1 MKYSIL
7 FTLCF
12 LFCFSQNTF
21 SQTQKTKESQNLKSE
36 QLAPPTS
43 ILKDIRT
50 VPKAPK
56 TILENPLKN
65 FKATNAF
72 PKQTGNQRFIKIKKD
87 EATGLPIWIFG
98 KLENA
103 PQQRNASLEDR
114 TINYLEALKEPLQ
127 IENPSEEFFIQKINT
142 DEIGQQH
149 IRMQQQFQG
158 IKI

>member
-12 LFCFSQNTF
+12 LFCFSQNSF
-21 SQTQKTKESQNLKSE
+21 SQTQKTKELQNLKSE

-43 ILKDIRT
+43 DLKDIRT
-50 VPKAPK
+50 TPKAPK

-72 PKQTGNQRFIKIKKD
+72 PKQTDNQRFIKIKKD
-87 EATGLPIWIFG
+87 QATGLPIWIYG

-114 TINYLEALKEPLQ
+114 TVNYLETLKGSLQ
-127 IENPSEEFFIQKINT
+127 IENPSEEFLSK
-142 DEIGQQH
+142 
-149 IRMQQQFQG
+149 
-158 IKI
+158 K